1 MEKKFKNRL
10 LDSRLLLLAGFS
22 SLLLMPAIAF
32 YWSGAELTRASR
44 EIRAARV
51 TYFATNKMLNELKME
66 VINGGTYLRDFL
78 LEPRADAADLQRGE
92 VVQARNH
99 ALQLLSAKEL
109 QESGAVYRS
118 FVAAYDEYWRT
129 IEPVLAWDADKRR
142 ADGYAFLRAEAFARR
157 TAMLGLAA
165 KIGTWNEDQLAAGER
180 EIQQI
185 FRDVRDSQ
193 RQSAMVFLLAGL
205 GLASFVYWRIT
216 TLERQASERLQ
227 QAEAARE
234 EARGLSA
241 RLLAVQEEERKAISR
256 ELHDGVAQ
264 NLSALRLGIR
274 DMVRKLPEEARSA
287 VGREAGELGQ
297 LTEETLKLT
306 RNLSLL
312 LRPSMLDDLGL
323 APALRWLAREWQKRS
338 GVVVEVEAIED
349 LDGLEEAARICVF
362 RVVQEAVSNAVT
374 HGRAKKLT
382 IRASQSEGRLLV
394 SIQDDGRSFDAA
406 KEKGMGILGMTERV
420 EKLGGKFSIVS
431 KEGVGT
437 VVMAELP

>member
-1 MEKKFKNRL
+1 MDRKFKKRL
-10 LDSRLLLLAGFS
+10 QESRLLLLAGFG

-32 YWSGAELTRASR
+32 YWSGEELGRGSR

-51 TYFATNKMLNELKME
+51 TYFEINKLLNDLKMD
-66 VINGGTYLRDFL
+66 VINDGTYLRDFL
-78 LEPRADAADLQRGE
+78 LEPRADAADLQRTE
-92 VVQARNH
+92 VIHARAH
-99 ALQLLSAKEL
+99 AMQILSAKQL
-109 QESGAVYRS
+109 QESGAAYQS
-118 FVAAYDEYWRT
+118 FVAAYEEYWRT
-129 IEPVLAWDADKRR
+129 IEPVLAWDAQKRR
-142 ADGYAFLRAEAFARR
+142 TDGYAFLRAEAFARR
-157 TAMLGLAA
+157 TAMLELAA
-165 KIGTWNEDQLAAGER
+165 KIGLWNEEQLVAGER
-180 EIQQI
+180 EIQKI
-185 FRDVRDSQ
+185 FRDVQDSQ
-193 RQSAMVFLLAGL
+193 RRSVLAFLLAGL

-216 TLERQASERLQ
+216 KLEGQAAERLE

-264 NLSALRLGIR
+264 NLSALRLGMEE
-274 DMVRKLPEEARSA
+274 MVRKLPEESRGL
-287 VGREAGELGQ
+287 VELEAEELRQ
-297 LTEETLKLT
+297 LADETLKLT

-338 GVVVEVEAIED
+338 GVVVDVEASEE

-362 RVVQEAVSNAVT
+362 RVVQEAVANAVT
-374 HGRAKKLT
+374 HGKANALK
-382 IRASQSEGRLLV
+382 IRASQKDGRLLV
-394 SIQDDGRSFDAA
+394 SIQDDGKSFDAM